1 MIGPKRRQLMRVA
14 ITGHRELPT
23 ETARLVESGLR
34 AEIHGFPAAELVGLS
49 CLADGAD
56 SIFAQLVLD
65 HGGRLSVIIPASRY
79 RAGLPEPHHATF
91 DALCA
96 EASEIV
102 ELGFVDAEP
111 RAYLAAGLRMLDTAD
126 RLIAVWDGR
135 PPRGPGGTADIVTAA
150 RDRGLPVTVVWPTGA
165 QRS

>member
-1 MIGPKRRQLMRVA
+1 MRVA
-14 ITGHRELPT
+14 ITGHRQLPM

-34 AEIHGFPAAELVGLS
+34 TEIHGFSATGLMGLS
-49 CLADGAD
+49 CLAEGAD
-56 SIFAQLVLD
+56 SIFARLVLD

-96 EASEIV
+96 AASEIV
-102 ELGFVDAEP
+102 ELDYVDATP
-111 RAYLAAGLRMLDTAD
+111 QSYLAAGLRMLETAD
-126 RLIAVWDGR
+126 HLIAVWDGR

-150 RDRGLPVTVVWPTGA
+150 RDRGLPVTVVWPAGA
-165 QRS
+165 QRC